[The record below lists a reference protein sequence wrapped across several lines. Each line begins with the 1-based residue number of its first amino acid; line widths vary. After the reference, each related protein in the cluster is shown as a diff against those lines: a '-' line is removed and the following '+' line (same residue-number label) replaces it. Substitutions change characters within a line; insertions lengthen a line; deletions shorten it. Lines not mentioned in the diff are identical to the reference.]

1 MGRSLHGTVQLRGV
15 HDPPAPA
22 GHAADPVTLGRAGE
36 DLVLIHAA
44 SFLLCDLGAGRGG
57 PGPRPRRPLLLRDL
71 GGAGE
76 DLVLVHAASFLLRDL
91 GAGQGGPGPRPRRPL
106 LMCDL
111 GGRRGGPGPRPRC
124 QIGRAHV

>member
-44 SFLLCDLGAGRGG
+44 SFLLRDLGAGRGGPGPRPCRPLLLCDLGGRRGG

-91 GAGQGGPGPRPRRPL
+91 GAG
-106 LMCDL
+106 
-111 GGRRGGPGPRPRC
+111 RGGPGPRPRC
-124 QIGRAHV
+124 LFPAA

>member
-36 DLVLIHAA
+36 DLVLIHAT
-44 SFLLCDLGAGRGG
+44 SFLLRDFGGAGENLVLVHAT
-57 PGPRPRRPLLLRDL
+57 PSCCVTL

-91 GAGQGGPGPRPRRPL
+91 GAGQGGPGPRPRRLFP
-106 LMCDL
+106 
-111 GGRRGGPGPRPRC
+111 
-124 QIGRAHV
+124 AV